1 MKRSS
6 VAGQVPTQ
14 VDVARLSG
22 VSRAAVSYVLSGR
35 MGGSISISD
44 ETRQRIMQVAE
55 ELGYQPNA
63 AAQSL
68 RQQASHTIGVTIS
81 ELSNPHSWEI
91 VRGVEDEARKQG
103 YQIRLLSSGMNP
115 ELEQLSF
122 RNLLQ
127 QRIDG
132 LVLMSTYNKNLA
144 EDFQMLARRHSALVV
159 LGRYSEDVRDIDTVT
174 PGHGPGAV
182 QMLQHLVDLG
192 HRRIG
197 FVLGVHHEPLGNERV
212 DAYRQILSQ
221 HGVPVDEDLIE
232 HCGTTIADGYQA
244 ARRLFERS
252 PRPTAILSINDL
264 LAIGVLH
271 AAADAGL
278 DVPGELSVA
287 GFDDIDMA
295 PFLNPSLTTVRVHAE
310 EVGRAAVR
318 LILDRLR
325 DPKHPPQHIEITPQL
340 MIRASTGPVT
350 IS

>member
-6 VAGQVPTQ
+6 LAGQVPTQ

-35 MGGSISISD
+35 SGGSISISE
-44 ETRQRIMQVAE
+44 ETRLRIMQAAE

-81 ELSNPHSWEI
+81 ELNNPHSWEI
-91 VRGVEDEARKQG
+91 VRGVEDEARAKG
-103 YQIRLLSSGMNP
+103 YQLRLLSSGMNP
-115 ELEQLSF
+115 DLEQLSF

-144 EDFQMLARRHSALVV
+144 EDFQMLARRNSPLVV
-159 LGRYSEDVRDIDTVT
+159 LGRYSDDVRDIDTVT
-174 PGHGPGAV
+174 PGHGDGAV
-182 QMLQHLVDLG
+182 QILEHLVELG

-197 FVLGVHHEPLGNERV
+197 FVMGVLRPPLGNERI
-212 DAYRQILSQ
+212 DAYRQILQQ
-221 HGVPVDEDLIE
+221 HELPVEEDLIE
-232 HCGTTIADGYQA
+232 HCGTTIAEGYQA
-244 ARRLFERS
+244 ALRLFGRS

-271 AAADAGL
+271 AAADSGL
-278 DVPGELSVA
+278 HVPA
-287 GFDDIDMA
+287 IC
-295 PFLNPSLTTVRVHAE
+295 R
-310 EVGRAAVR
+310 
-318 LILDRLR
+318 
-325 DPKHPPQHIEITPQL
+325 
-340 MIRASTGPVT
+340 
-350 IS
+350 